1 MSGTKGRRAGRR
13 RLFVCAALLL
23 LGGCGTLP
31 HGGDGGPGRDVD
43 VSAIPDAVPRV
54 EPRSPYGNPSSY
66 VVHGRRYYVLRS
78 SRGFVQRGIASWY
91 GIKFHG
97 RRTAGGE
104 PYDLYAM
111 TAAHRTLPIPTF
123 VRVTNL
129 RNGRSVI
136 VRINDRGP
144 FARNRVLDLS
154 WAAAAKLG
162 MLPNGTAPVE
172 IRAIDPRRPKA
183 RSSPGVAA
191 GHAPPPV
198 PARPAPPHAPAP
210 KPAPER
216 TAPRRVYVQAG
227 AFAGLDN
234 AERLRDRLLRARV
247 RAVRISPAERDAG
260 RVYRVRIGPLAG
272 VPAARRMVHTLER
285 LGVSGPRL
293 VPDRGFRKRL
303 PVRGA
308 APPA

>member
-1 MSGTKGRRAGRR
+1 MSEAKGRRAGHR
-13 RLFVCAALLL
+13 RLFGCAALLL

-66 VVHGRRYYVLRS
+66 FVRGRRYHVLRS

-91 GIKFHG
+91 GTKFHG

-104 PYDLYAM
+104 PYDMYAM

-162 MLPNGTAPVE
+162 MLPRGTAPVK
-172 IRAIDPRRPKA
+172 IRAIDPRRPGA
-183 RSSPGVAA
+183 RPSPVVAA
-191 GHAPPPV
+191 GHAPAPAL
-198 PARPAPPHAPAP
+198 ARPAPPHAPAP

-227 AFAGLDN
+227 AFVELDN

-247 RAVRISPAERDAG
+247 HAVRISPADRDAG

-272 VPAARRMVHTLER
+272 VPAARRMVHTLEH

-293 VPDRGFRKRL
+293 VPN
-303 PVRGA
+303 
-308 APPA
+308 

>member
-1 MSGTKGRRAGRR
+1 MSGAKGPRAGRGR
-13 RLFVCAALLL
+13 SFACAALLL
-23 LGGCGTLP
+23 LGGCAALP
-31 HGGDGGPGRDVD
+31 PGNDGGPGRHVD
-43 VSAIPDAVPRV
+43 LSAIPNAVPRV

-66 VVHGRRYYVLRS
+66 VVYGRRYYVLRS

-91 GIKFHG
+91 GTKFHG

-104 PYDLYAM
+104 PYDMYAM

-172 IRAIDPRRPKA
+172 IRAIDPHRPGSRPPPVA
-183 RSSPGVAA
+183 AA
-191 GHAPPPV
+191 GHAPI
-198 PARPAPPHAPAP
+198 PALARSAAAHAPAP
-210 KPAPER
+210 KPASER

-234 AERLRDRLLRARV
+234 AERLRDRLLRAQV
-247 RAVRISPAERDAG
+247 RAVRISPAEHDAG
-260 RVYRVRIGPLAG
+260 HVYRVRIGPLAG
-272 VPAARRMVHTLER
+272 VPAARRMVHTLKR

-293 VPDRGFRKRL
+293 VPD
-303 PVRGA
+303 
-308 APPA
+308 